1 MTTTIAPPL
10 TIEIAEEIRRD
21 AKLLEAVNIA
31 SQQLEDF
38 LDADITEIDRH
49 DLRWKL
55 SRIPDEI
62 IAEFSECDRYGERR
76 SKLSIP
82 TRRMFDPVLR
92 EVAMIQLRR
101 KTFGILFDQIGVSL
115 DQKMATLDREEQNA
129 D

>member
-1 MTTTIAPPL
+1 MTTADKPPL
-10 TIEIAEEIRRD
+10 TVEITDEIRRD

-55 SRIPDEI
+55 SRIPAEI
-62 IAEFSECDRYGERR
+62 IAEFTECDRYGERR
-76 SKLSIP
+76 AKQTIP
-82 TRRMFDPVLR
+82 IRRMFDPVLR

-101 KTFGILFDQIGVSL
+101 KTFGILFDQIGASL
-115 DQKMATLDREEQNA
+115 DKKMATLEREEQNA
-129 D
+129 N

>member
-1 MTTTIAPPL
+1 MATAIKPPL
-10 TIEIAEEIRRD
+10 TVEIAEEIRRD

-31 SQQLEDF
+31 TQQLEDY

-49 DLRWKL
+49 DLRWKF

-62 IAEFSECDRYGERR
+62 IAEYTESDLYGERN

-82 TRRMFDPVLR
+82 IRRMYDSVLR

-101 KTFGILFDQIGVSL
+101 KTFDILFDQIGVSL
-115 DQKMATLDREEQNA
+115 DKKMAILRREEENGN
-129 D
+129 

>member
-1 MTTTIAPPL
+1 MLSTTAPPL
-10 TIEIAEEIRRD
+10 TVEISEDIRRD

-49 DLRWKL
+49 DLRWHM
-55 SRIPDEI
+55 SRIPAEI
-62 IAEFSECDRYGERR
+62 IAEFSECDRFGERR
-76 SKLSIP
+76 AKQAIP
-82 TRRMFDPVLR
+82 IRRMFDPVLR

-115 DQKMATLDREEQNA
+115 DEKMATLEREEQNA
-129 D
+129 N